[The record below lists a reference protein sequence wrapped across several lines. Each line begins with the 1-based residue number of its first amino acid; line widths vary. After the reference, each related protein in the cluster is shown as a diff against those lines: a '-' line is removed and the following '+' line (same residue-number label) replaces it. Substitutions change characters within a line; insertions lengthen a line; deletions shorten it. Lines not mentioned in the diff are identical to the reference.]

1 MRLLPFLTISG
12 LLGLIIYGISRTVN
26 ASRLVY
32 LIQQAAESSSQLA
45 ILVIVSNDQDIDFTQ
60 KQLTADILVN
70 GKVVGNIQDQDAVI
84 IAANEI
90 TPQGWVLDLPADQV
104 AGGTLQLVRVRG
116 QVTVDNIR
124 MPLDLKYKFI

>member
-1 MRLLPFLTISG
+1 MRLLPFLTITG
-12 LLGLIIYGISRTVN
+12 LFGLIVYGISRTVN

-45 ILVIVSNDQDIDFTQ
+45 ILVTVSNNQDIEFTQ

-70 GKVVGNIQDQDAVI
+70 GKVVSNISDQDSVT
-84 IAANEI
+84 IAPNQV
-90 TPQGWVLDLPADQV
+90 TPQGWVFDLPADQV
-104 AGGTLQLVRVRG
+104 AGGTLKLVRVRG